1 MLSMIQDILLAEAE
15 AVRAIPADNPFVA
28 CVSLF
33 LEAKHRGGKVVVAGV
48 GKAGE
53 VGRKMAST
61 FCSVGVPSV
70 FLHPLEAQHGDLGVL
85 HAQDVLLLISNSGKT
100 REIIELEMLSKRLH
114 PGLKTIALTGN
125 RDCELARAST
135 HVLWNGAPRE
145 VCPLGLTPTTS
156 TTTMAVIGDVL
167 AVLVVRISN
176 YTPAEYAQR
185 HHSGYLGEKSKQ
197 AAAAFATGG
206 ASKDELKAIYRVLHQ
221 ENADYRDHNWLLAD
235 LPLLL
240 RHEQGAMLELG
251 AGNLH
256 CARAASSS
264 LRAVTAIDWVESPV
278 ARAGALPAN
287 LDYRIADATAITLPR
302 VGLVASS
309 DFLEHLSPHEIAPLI
324 AAMAAAGARQFHT
337 IACYPD
343 SRGLHLTMR
352 PPEFWLQAFTACDPA
367 FALARTVSRRGRAD
381 QPVITITRGIA
392 L

>member
-1 MLSMIQDILLAEAE
+1 MLTMIQDILLAEAE

-53 VGRKMAST
+53 VGRKMATT

-114 PGLKTIALTGN
+114 PALTTITLTGN
-125 RDCELARAST
+125 RDCALARSST

-167 AVLVVRISN
+167 AVLVVHISN

-197 AAAAFATGG
+197 AAATYAPGSP
-206 ASKDELKAIYRVLHQ
+206 SKDELRAIHRLLHQ
-221 ENADYRDHNWLLAD
+221 ENADYQDNNWLLDD
-235 LPLLL
+235 LPVLL
-240 RHEQGAMLELG
+240 RQERESLLELG
-251 AGNLH
+251 AGNLR
-256 CARAASSS
+256 CARAAAGS
-264 LRAVTAIDWVESPV
+264 LRTVTALDWVESPV
-278 ARAGALPAN
+278 ARAGVQPAN
-287 LDYRIADATAITLPR
+287 LDYRIQDAVEGALPR
-302 VGLVASS
+302 AGLVASA
-309 DFLEHLSPHEIAPLI
+309 DFLEHLFPHEIGPLI
-324 AAMAAAGARQFHT
+324 ARMAGAGARQFHT

-343 SRGLHLTMR
+343 SRGLHLTVR
-352 PPEFWLQAFTACDPA
+352 PPEFWLQAFTAIDPA
-367 FALARTVSRRGRAD
+367 FTIARAVDRGGRAD
-381 QPVITITRGIA
+381 QPVITITRGMA
-392 L
+392 V